1 MLFRSRPT
9 TASLNP
15 RAGVDVSNLCIVK
28 MGTDGAVQLYN
39 QNGTLDLVVDV
50 VGYFTG

>member
-1 MLFRSRPT
+1 VARPT

-15 RAGVDVSNLCIVK
+15 RVGVDVSNLAIVRVGPD
-28 MGTDGAVQLYN
+28 GTVSLYN

-50 VGYFTG
+50 VGWFSG